1 MENTISTE
9 KRWKVLQSEYFV
21 RRPWMTC
28 RKDKVEYPDGRVND
42 EYWVLEYPEW
52 VNVIAI
58 TKEGKMIMERQYR
71 HAAQLTAYELP
82 CGVVEKGEDPLE
94 GAKRELLEETG
105 FGGGTWKKLMAIA
118 PNPGSQTNSAHC
130 YLATDVE
137 PIGTQHLDDT
147 EELEVYQL
155 DPDYVKALLLDG
167 QIVQALM
174 VAPLYKYF
182 FVEKDH

>member
-9 KRWKVLQSEYFV
+9 KRWKVLKSEYFV

-94 GAKRELLEETG
+94 GAKRELMEETG
-105 FGGGTWKKLMAIA
+105 FGGGTWKKLMTIA
-118 PNPGSQTNSAHC
+118 PNPGSQTNFAHC

-155 DPDYVKALLLDG
+155 APDYVKALLLDG

-182 FVEKDH
+182 FVEKEQ